1 MSARVTAQSVAAPA
15 TRLTRRTKLAY
26 GAGDMAGAVVIT
38 LTGFFLQ
45 AFLLDVAGLRPA
57 AIGVIFLVSNIWDA
71 VTDPVVGVLSDR
83 TRTRWGAKR
92 PWLLFG
98 AVPFGV
104 AYFLHWLVPD
114 LGPAGLFAYYLTV
127 ALLLKTAFTVVGVPY
142 SALTP
147 ALTQDYDERTQL
159 NTYRFSLNL
168 FGSLLAVTLHP
179 VLVGLAGDDVVRG
192 YLFSAGVWGVFIAAV
207 VLITF
212 RGTFERTTPSVP
224 AGFNV
229 FRELTSALQN
239 RAFLLVTGIF
249 LLSWVTLLL
258 VQANLLLFFRY
269 WGGIEVHFTG
279 IILTFQV
286 SAILSLSLWA
296 ALSKRIGKRSV
307 YGLGVLL
314 WALGLVLFFFL
325 PPGAVLPSY
334 ALALLI
340 GVGAAVAYLI
350 PWSMLPD
357 VIDDDELRTGERR
370 EGIFY
375 GMFVFLQ
382 KLGLSL
388 GLAVSSFALDA
399 TGYLNP
405 EVAGEFVAQPDAVL
419 LTLRLL
425 VSFAPAALLLLS
437 LPLAYFYPI
446 TRERYAEIRARLD
459 ALNTADTAGGRD
471 D

>member
-1 MSARVTAQSVAAPA
+1 
-15 TRLTRRTKLAY
+15 
-26 GAGDMAGAVVIT
+26 MAGAVVIT

-57 AIGVIFLVSNIWDA
+57 AIGVIFLVSNVWDA

-83 TRTRWGAKR
+83 TRTRWGSKR

-114 LGPAGLFAYYLTV
+114 LGSAGLFAYYLTV

-207 VLITF
+207 VLIAF
-212 RGTFERTTPSVP
+212 RGTYERTTPSVP

-229 FRELTSALQN
+229 FRELASALQN
-239 RAFLLVTGIF
+239 RAFLLVTGIY
-249 LLSWVTLLL
+249 LCSWLTLLL

-269 WGGIEVHFTG
+269 WGGIEAHFTG
-279 IILTFQV
+279 IILSFQV

-296 ALSKRIGKRSV
+296 FLSKRIGKRAV
-307 YGLGVLL
+307 YALGVLL
-314 WALGLVLFFFL
+314 WAVGLTLFFFL
-325 PPGAVLPSY
+325 PRGAVLPSY

-350 PWSMLPD
+350 PWSMVPD
-357 VIDDDELRTGERR
+357 VVDDDEVRTGERR

-405 EVAGEFVAQPDAVL
+405 TVAGEFVAQPDAVL

-425 VSFAPAALLLLS
+425 VSFVPAVLLLIS
-437 LPLAYFYPI
+437 LPLVYLYPI

-459 ALNTADTAGGRD
+459 ALNTAGGRD